1 MGSLTTEVMG
11 KFDGRGDAD
20 KLVYTPI
27 GGGATYQQT
36 RNSCEQSRSLV
47 KPAQIP
53 FVQMTN
59 VVDTRYMLSLLHFIF
74 GCLPSAFPSRAEF
87 CL

>member
-36 RNSCEQSRSLV
+36 RVYDLE
-47 KPAQIP
+47 
-53 FVQMTN
+53 
-59 VVDTRYMLSLLHFIF
+59 YELSLIHISE
-74 GCLPSAFPSRAEF
+74 PTRP
-87 CL
+87 